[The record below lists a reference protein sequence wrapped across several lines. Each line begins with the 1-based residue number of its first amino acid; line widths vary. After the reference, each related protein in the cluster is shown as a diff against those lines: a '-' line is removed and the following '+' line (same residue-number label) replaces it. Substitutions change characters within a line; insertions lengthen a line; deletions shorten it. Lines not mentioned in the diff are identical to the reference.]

1 MEGREPSQLLVD
13 PNDNVPFP
21 QIKQP
26 PLRGKL
32 PRKIKSLQ
40 KSGLNRG
47 NVRTE
52 RNLQSVINL
61 RWTRK

>member
-26 PLRGKL
+26 PLRRKL
-32 PRKIKSLQ
+32 PRKI
-40 KSGLNRG
+40 NRYK
-47 NVRTE
+47 NRD
-52 RNLQSVINL
+52 
-61 RWTRK
+61 